1 MPASGQRR
9 QLSFAVLEGGHHG
22 GGGHGGQ
29 DRGPCM
35 RVYEVPKE
43 GVAALQPNLDAAQ
56 RRARPERLTDRV
68 GLRREALTRDPHEL
82 EFAGAY
88 FHQRASHDSTDG
100 T

>member
-35 RVYEVPKE
+35 RVYEIPEE
-43 GVAALQPNLDAAQ
+43 GVAAL
-56 RRARPERLTDRV
+56 TDQV
-68 GLRREALTRDPHEL
+68 GLRREALTRHPREL
-82 EFAGAY
+82 EFADAY
-88 FHQRASHDSTDG
+88 FRQRASHDSTDG